1 MDIKSCKG
9 QSPIVRL
16 SMFAVFMHVWSCPSI
31 GFPDGSLEI
40 CCTSLLACINPHW
53 NALQMQPLWSNR
65 GSPLSKTGYGTH
77 HNGNDLLESI

>member
-16 SMFAVFMHVWSCPSI
+16 SMFAGVTHVWSCPSI

-40 CCTSLLACINPHW
+40 CCTSLLACISPHW
-53 NALQMQPLWSNR
+53 NALPNTGPSRQSGQSLYPKQ
-65 GSPLSKTGYGTH
+65 GSEPITTEAIS
-77 HNGNDLLESI
+77 